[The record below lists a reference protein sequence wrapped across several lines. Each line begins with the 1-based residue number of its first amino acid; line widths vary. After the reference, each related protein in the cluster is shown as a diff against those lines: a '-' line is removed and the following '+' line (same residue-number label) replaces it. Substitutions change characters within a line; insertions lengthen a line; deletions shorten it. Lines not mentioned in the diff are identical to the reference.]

1 MYIYKIIIKNFRN
14 LKDFTWKPDK
24 NINILFGHNGC
35 GKTNV
40 AEALSYLFST
50 NRFKNYFEKS
60 DYYMGKSDN
69 KIIIQ
74 AWLAEI
80 DSFEA
85 EMSLNI
91 QHINNN
97 DEAVTDDSEEETR
110 QVLILQ
116 LESAEEGKME
126 WSFVV
131 STGTH
136 PCSIKDR
143 SAVDFNFI
151 DTSRNPVKEVGLQEK
166 SVLYQLAKNSI
177 GAELESISNDVVK
190 YANQKLSES
199 QVLND
204 YLDTLQ
210 KMGKLDI
217 IEKYNLLLK
226 NPESSWNNSGYEL
239 GTQAGDAV
247 LSFDMQSSGIQNL
260 FLLLL
265 MKKKLEGSGIVF
277 IEELEQSLEPKN
289 QRYIA
294 DEYRKLNAGQIFITS
309 HSVDVISHFDYKN
322 IYIVLESGALQLF
335 TGQSTGFIKEVTRT
349 NKKDFISSLMCEK
362 VLLVEGESELGAFPI
377 YSYKNGL
384 SFSHLDLDLLRI
396 GGKGNFKMYVE
407 AYKKLGKKVFVLLDN
422 DADITTTINSIKE
435 IADQVVLAFDDYE
448 EMIFPYISQYAN
460 ELSPLV
466 DFQTVKNKLSSIIGK
481 SEEKCSKHEKRLKA
495 SFIGKESIVTA
506 LGDYNDLANYSD
518 WFRFVLHDSFAT
530 TYYATAI
537 ANIITEKS
545 GVPTFFNDLMSGVKG
560 ETCNLEL
567 LSGHTNVWKIKRR

>member
-322 IYIVLESGALQLF
+322 IYIVLESGALQL
-335 TGQSTGFIKEVTRT
+335 
-349 NKKDFISSLMCEK
+349 L
-362 VLLVEGESELGAFPI
+362 
-377 YSYKNGL
+377 
-384 SFSHLDLDLLRI
+384 
-396 GGKGNFKMYVE
+396 
-407 AYKKLGKKVFVLLDN
+407 
-422 DADITTTINSIKE
+422 
-435 IADQVVLAFDDYE
+435 
-448 EMIFPYISQYAN
+448 
-460 ELSPLV
+460 
-466 DFQTVKNKLSSIIGK
+466 
-481 SEEKCSKHEKRLKA
+481 
-495 SFIGKESIVTA
+495 
-506 LGDYNDLANYSD
+506 
-518 WFRFVLHDSFAT
+518 
-530 TYYATAI
+530 YY
-537 ANIITEKS
+537 
-545 GVPTFFNDLMSGVKG
+545 
-560 ETCNLEL
+560 
-567 LSGHTNVWKIKRR
+567 

>member
-1 MYIYKIIIKNFRN
+1 
-14 LKDFTWKPDK
+14 
-24 NINILFGHNGC
+24 
-35 GKTNV
+35 
-40 AEALSYLFST
+40 
-50 NRFKNYFEKS
+50 
-60 DYYMGKSDN
+60 MGKSDN

-177 GAELESISNDVVK
+177 GAELESISKDVVK

-217 IEKYNLLLK
+217 IEKYKEYMRTACDFGEKLLAIERMKHVKSYREIML
-226 NPESSWNNSGYEL
+226 
-239 GTQAGDAV
+239 
-247 LSFDMQSSGIQNL
+247 LSEGML
-260 FLLLL
+260 E
-265 MKKKLEGSGIVF
+265 KLEAESDEREKQIRKYRRW
-277 IEELEQSLEPKN
+277 P
-289 QRYIA
+289 A
-294 DEYRKLNAGQIFITS
+294 DNPPYW
-309 HSVDVISHFDYKN
+309 
-322 IYIVLESGALQLF
+322 
-335 TGQSTGFIKEVTRT
+335 
-349 NKKDFISSLMCEK
+349 KKQK
-362 VLLVEGESELGAFPI
+362 
-377 YSYKNGL
+377 
-384 SFSHLDLDLLRI
+384 H
-396 GGKGNFKMYVE
+396 
-407 AYKKLGKKVFVLLDN
+407 
-422 DADITTTINSIKE
+422 
-435 IADQVVLAFDDYE
+435 
-448 EMIFPYISQYAN
+448 
-460 ELSPLV
+460 
-466 DFQTVKNKLSSIIGK
+466 SSI
-481 SEEKCSKHEKRLKA
+481 
-495 SFIGKESIVTA
+495 
-506 LGDYNDLANYSD
+506 
-518 WFRFVLHDSFAT
+518 
-530 TYYATAI
+530 
-537 ANIITEKS
+537 
-545 GVPTFFNDLMSGVKG
+545 
-560 ETCNLEL
+560 
-567 LSGHTNVWKIKRR
+567 